1 MNPMASSNA
10 NNTVLPFWSMSCE
23 TFPIHLN
30 PVSVSWNSNIL
41 FSIVI
46 HHNKIK
52 LLYKSDVYYNTLL
65 SRLYKPCTECEYLC
79 PHAGFFTVINIDI
92 WTKPK
97 AIMHTQSY
105 NKIEALLVGNGTQYL
120 WGHRWCN
127 HIAVWG
133 VGSWGE
139 LSTAIPSPP
148 TQQCSS
154 IIKYITQF
162 ETVTQNHA
170 HTHTHTIIPLQN
182 LFSTICNLNPSLSL
196 FLRHHKQI
204 QYFWHL
210 GCFSA
215 TASRSASG
223 SLASMTVESWPS
235 AVLKDRSRALLPSLG
250 LGKRTVG
257 NSGSG
262 SICSLTGTNG
272 CN

>member
-30 PVSVSWNSNIL
+30 PVRVSWNSNIL

-52 LLYKSDVYYNTLL
+52 LLYKSDVYYNMLL

-79 PHAGFFTVINIDI
+79 PHSGFFTVINIDI

-105 NKIEALLVGNGTQYL
+105 NKIEALLVGNGTQCL

-148 TQQCSS
+148 TQQCSFLITGEHLPFPTVAS
-154 IIKYITQF
+154 IIKLKNPQVYNSVWNSDTKPC
-162 ETVTQNHA
+162 
-170 HTHTHTIIPLQN
+170 THTHPHYNT
-182 LFSTICNLNPSLSL
+182 
-196 FLRHHKQI
+196 
-204 QYFWHL
+204 
-210 GCFSA
+210 
-215 TASRSASG
+215 TAEFIFYY
-223 SLASMTVESWPS
+223 L
-235 AVLKDRSRALLPSLG
+235 
-250 LGKRTVG
+250 
-257 NSGSG
+257 
-262 SICSLTGTNG
+262 
-272 CN
+272 